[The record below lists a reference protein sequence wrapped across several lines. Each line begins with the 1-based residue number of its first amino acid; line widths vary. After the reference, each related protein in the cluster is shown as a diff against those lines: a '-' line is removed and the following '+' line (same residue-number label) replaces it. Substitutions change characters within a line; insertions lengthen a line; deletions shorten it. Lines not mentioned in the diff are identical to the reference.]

1 MRATAVAATG
11 ALALGALAVPAA
23 HATEGG
29 PYALDVT
36 FSNTKIN
43 GGSTVAVGT
52 TTPKKA
58 AVTFTLKHGADVDIH
73 ASDFV
78 VGVDLYRGASL
89 DERTSTLESAEAAC
103 TDSAT
108 APATVATCTA
118 TVTVD
123 PADLR
128 NADAGVWKTG
138 LHAVAYNGQ
147 DRNDLRDPGRIGGR
161 AARQRQ
167 GLRAPALR
175 QADRERL
182 AGAGQEGQDHHG
194 HRPAQPRQ
202 LGRRQVPRLLLQ
214 RVREA
219 GVPEEVRDVL
229 HPGPEHQ
236 RGHRRPS
243 GDDDHRHGRR
253 LLPLHLPRQLDHPA
267 GQLPGRLR
275 RRAVSR
281 TGPAPGAPVTAR
293 DRDREKIRPEI
304 ALAVQPAVCLVDL
317 TVRVDRLHDHFS
329 LQGNAHAHTCHRGR
343 RLRRPGPLR
352 SRRPGRARHR

>member
-1 MRATAVAATG
+1 MRMRATAVAATG

-147 DRNDLRDPGRIGGR
+147 DRNDPRDPGRIGV
-161 AARQRQ
+161 AQRDS
-167 GLRAPALR
+167 AKDFA
-175 QADRERL
+175 
-182 AGAGQEGQDHHG
+182 
-194 HRPAQPRQ
+194 
-202 LGRRQVPRLLLQ
+202 LQ
-214 RVREA
+214 RFAKLTANASPEPVRKGRTITVTGLLSRASWDDGKYHGFSSSVYVKLEYRKKSETSYTPVQSTNA
-219 GVPEEVRDVL
+219 GTGGRVETTTTATADGSYRFTYLGNWITPMVSSPGDYVDV
-229 HPGPEHQ
+229 Q
-236 RGHRRPS
+236 
-243 GDDDHRHGRR
+243 
-253 LLPLHLPRQLDHPA
+253 
-267 GQLPGRLR
+267 
-275 RRAVSR
+275 
-281 TGPAPGAPVTAR
+281 
-293 DRDREKIRPEI
+293 
-304 ALAVQPAVCLVDL
+304 
-317 TVRVDRLHDHFS
+317 
-329 LQGNAHAHTCHRGR
+329 
-343 RLRRPGPLR
+343 
-352 SRRPGRARHR
+352 